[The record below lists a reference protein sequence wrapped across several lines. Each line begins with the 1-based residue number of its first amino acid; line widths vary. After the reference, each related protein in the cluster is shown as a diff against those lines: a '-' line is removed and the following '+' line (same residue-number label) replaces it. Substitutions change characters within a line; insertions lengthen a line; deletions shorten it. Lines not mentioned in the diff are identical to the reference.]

1 MFNCITGI
9 FPIIIFIMNSR
20 MRNLFWMAAVVL
32 LAVFSSCSDDNKD
45 GADEV
50 VEAKLLTFGFYAE
63 DNAGVLSK
71 DYVATD
77 ISSTIKIAMP
87 ALINKSELVARFT
100 TNEGNVVLIDG
111 VTQVSGTTVNDFTVP
126 VDYIV
131 SNGKQNV
138 KYTIN
143 VTKAANMSWK
153 LMSKFA
159 EKETYGGAV
168 LKLNPVDNTPYLA
181 FKLRD
186 KDAADKQ
193 KMTVV
198 KFDGGS
204 WKYVGPSEGF
214 SDGEVASSYLDLD
227 FDVSGTPYVAFS
239 DNSVTTVKGAAS
251 VMKWNGSVWSYVGN
265 KGLIDAQSTYPHMSV
280 LGDNDIILSQINNSN
295 KVSFP
300 RRAMVVS
307 AYKGSWQNGELP
319 LLASGSPVYT
329 CDLAKAN
336 GAAYLLSINRG
347 AVDGVN
353 YGYSVFE
360 YKNGTWSALLN
371 NYLEP
376 NATQTSIAGMDIAAF
391 EDGTVYVLTGD
402 DAAVKGDYRLRL
414 RKYDPAKKEWSTV
427 GGEHLNVPMDSHI
440 SYAVAVAPDG
450 TPFVVYRDIKDQ
462 NYPKVIYLDDETK
475 QWTDPVLL
483 PDAVEASDLN
493 IVFSSTGIG
502 YISFTDE
509 ENHVL
514 VYQYTE

>member
-1 MFNCITGI
+1 
-9 FPIIIFIMNSR
+9 MNR

-32 LAVFSSCSDDNKD
+32 LAAFSSCSDDNND
-45 GADEV
+45 GVDEV

-63 DNAGVLSK
+63 DNAGVLLK

-111 VTQVSGTTVNDFTVP
+111 VTQVSGTTVNDFTIP

-131 SNGKQNV
+131 SDGKQNV

-143 VTKAANMSWK
+143 VTKASDMSWK

-159 EKETYGGAV
+159 EKEVFSGAV
-168 LKLNPVDNTPYLA
+168 LKLNPVDNIPYLA
-181 FKLRD
+181 FKLRNSD
-186 KDAADKQ
+186 SGDKQ

-198 KFDGGS
+198 RLDGES

-214 SDGEVASSYLDLD
+214 SDGEVASSHLD
-227 FDVSGTPYVAFS
+227 FDFSAGGTPYVAFG
-239 DNSVTTVKGAAS
+239 DKSVTTVSGAAS
-251 VMKWNGSVWSYVGN
+251 VMKWSGSAWNYVGN
-265 KGLIDAQSTYPHMSV
+265 KGMIDAQSTNLHLSV
-280 LGDNDIILSQINNSN
+280 LGDDDIILSQINNSRN
-295 KVSFP
+295 VSFP
-300 RRAMVVS
+300 RRAMLVS
-307 AYKGSWQNGELP
+307 TYKGSWQNGELP
-319 LLASGSPVYT
+319 LLASGTPVYT

-336 GAAYLLSINRG
+336 GAVYLLSINRG
-347 AVDGVN
+347 IVDEVN

-360 YKNGTWSALLN
+360 YKDGKWSALLN
-371 NYLEP
+371 NYLES
-376 NATQTSIAGMDIAAF
+376 NASQTSIVGMDIAAF

-402 DAAVKGDYRLRL
+402 DAAVKDDYRLRL
-414 RKYDPAKKEWSTV
+414 RKYDPVKKEWSTV
-427 GGEHLNVPMDSHI
+427 GGGQLNVPMDKSI

-450 TPFVVYRDIKDQ
+450 TPFVVYSDIKDQ
-462 NYPKVIYLDDETK
+462 DYPKVIYLDNETK
-475 QWTDPVLL
+475 QWTDPVSL
-483 PDAVEASDLN
+483 PGAGEASDLN

>member
-1 MFNCITGI
+1 
-9 FPIIIFIMNSR
+9 MNNR

-32 LAVFSSCSDDNKD
+32 LAAFSSCSDDGND
-45 GADEV
+45 GDDEV

-71 DYVATD
+71 DYVAAD

-87 ALINKSELVARFT
+87 ALVSKNELVARFT

-111 VTQVSGTTVNDFTVP
+111 VTQVSGITVNDFTIP

-131 SNGKQNV
+131 SDGKQNV

-143 VTKAANMSWK
+143 VTKASNMSWK

-159 EKETYGGAV
+159 GNEIYGGAV

-181 FKLRD
+181 FKLRNSVETN
-186 KDAADKQ
+186 KQ

-198 KFDGGS
+198 RFDGNS

-214 SDGEVASSYLDLD
+214 SDGEVASSHLDLD
-227 FDVSGTPYVAFS
+227 FNANGTPYVAFS
-239 DNSVTTVKGAAS
+239 DNSVTTLKGAAT
-251 VMKWNGSVWSYVGN
+251 VMKWNGSVWSNVGD
-265 KGLIDAQSTYPHMSV
+265 KGLINAQSTNLHLSV
-280 LGDNDIILSQINNSN
+280 LEEDDIILSQINNSA
-295 KVSFP
+295 KASFP

-307 AYKGSWQNGELP
+307 AYKGSWQSGELP
-319 LLASGSPVYT
+319 LLTSGSPVYT
-329 CDLAKAN
+329 CDLTKAN
-336 GAAYLLSINRG
+336 GSAYLLAINRG
-347 AVDGVN
+347 EVAGVN

-360 YKNGTWSALLN
+360 YKNGTWSALQN

-376 NATQTSIAGMDIAAF
+376 NASQTSIVGMDIAAF

-402 DAAVKGDYRLRL
+402 DAALKGDYRLRL
-414 RKYDPAKKEWSTV
+414 KKYDPAKDEWSTV
-427 GGEHLNVPMDSHI
+427 GGEQLNVSMDTHTS
-440 SYAVAVAPDG
+440 SAVAIAPDG
-450 TPFVVYRDIKDQ
+450 TPFVVYRDKEAQ
-462 NYPKVIYLDDETK
+462 NYPKVIYLDNETK

-502 YISFTDE
+502 YISYTDE

>member
-1 MFNCITGI
+1 
-9 FPIIIFIMNSR
+9 MNSR

-214 SDGEVASSYLDLD
+214 SDGEVASSYL
-227 FDVSGTPYVAFS
+227 T
-239 DNSVTTVKGAAS
+239 
-251 VMKWNGSVWSYVGN
+251 
-265 KGLIDAQSTYPHMSV
+265 
-280 LGDNDIILSQINNSN
+280 
-295 KVSFP
+295 
-300 RRAMVVS
+300 
-307 AYKGSWQNGELP
+307 
-319 LLASGSPVYT
+319 
-329 CDLAKAN
+329 
-336 GAAYLLSINRG
+336 
-347 AVDGVN
+347 
-353 YGYSVFE
+353 
-360 YKNGTWSALLN
+360 
-371 NYLEP
+371 
-376 NATQTSIAGMDIAAF
+376 
-391 EDGTVYVLTGD
+391 
-402 DAAVKGDYRLRL
+402 
-414 RKYDPAKKEWSTV
+414 
-427 GGEHLNVPMDSHI
+427 
-440 SYAVAVAPDG
+440 
-450 TPFVVYRDIKDQ
+450 
-462 NYPKVIYLDDETK
+462 
-475 QWTDPVLL
+475 
-483 PDAVEASDLN
+483 
-493 IVFSSTGIG
+493 
-502 YISFTDE
+502 
-509 ENHVL
+509 
-514 VYQYTE
+514 